1 MTNKP
6 ELKPCP
12 FCGGEPEFYPNYIEG
27 EENFVE
33 CSNAKCQAT
42 NGYVRRTPEEALSAW
57 NTRAELAALS
67 SDEVEEAFYYIT
79 PPPENHSFISF
90 SANNLR
96 GYVSTLRAHIYKL
109 EDQVKQQQWQ
119 PIETAPKDGTYI
131 FATDVGNHPISKEP
145 WVGDAC
151 YWNGRSFD
159 NDSDSLDERDWWKPT
174 LWMPMPPPPHKD
186 TCVVCGHVHVG
197 LACPTLSVISTRE

>member
-1 MTNKP
+1 MTT
-6 ELKPCP
+6 ELQAAAAEIEHKN
-12 FCGGEPEFYPNYIEG
+12 EP
-27 EENFVE
+27 
-33 CSNAKCQAT
+33 SAT
-42 NGYVRRTPEEALSAW
+42 
-57 NTRAELAALS
+57 S
-67 SDEVEEAFYYIT
+67 SDEVDTHINSLYNDAL
-79 PPPENHSFISF
+79 SS
-90 SANNLR
+90 R
-96 GYVSTLRAHIYKL
+96 DGYGNAHDDAKAIRAHIAAL
-109 EDQVKQQQWQ
+109 EADNKRLREAEQWQ

-145 WVGDAC
+145 WVGDVC

-197 LACPTLSVISTRE
+197 LACPTLSVTSTRE

>member
-1 MTNKP
+1 MTT
-6 ELKPCP
+6 ELQAAAAEIEHKN
-12 FCGGEPEFYPNYIEG
+12 EP
-27 EENFVE
+27 
-33 CSNAKCQAT
+33 SAT
-42 NGYVRRTPEEALSAW
+42 
-57 NTRAELAALS
+57 S
-67 SDEVEEAFYYIT
+67 SDEVEKALAKAARNLGWLEAL
-79 PPPENHSFISF
+79 PPYGDKDTRKAAADEMC
-90 SANNLR
+90 SAL
-96 GYVSTLRAHIYKL
+96 TELRAHIAAL
-109 EDQVKQQQWQ
+109 EADNKRLREAEQWQ

-197 LACPTLSVISTRE
+197 LACPTLSVTSTRE